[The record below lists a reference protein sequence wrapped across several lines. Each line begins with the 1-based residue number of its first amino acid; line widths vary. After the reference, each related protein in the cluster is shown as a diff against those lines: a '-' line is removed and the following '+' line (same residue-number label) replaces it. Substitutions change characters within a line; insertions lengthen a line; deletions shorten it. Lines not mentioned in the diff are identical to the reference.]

1 MTSPVTAIRILA
13 PEPPSVPVPPP
24 GKPAPPVKE
33 PAPDKPD
40 NDEPSP
46 DPGEGGIPV
55 EAAPWAMRQKS
66 LAITGLAASAVFV
79 SALVALMVS
88 LYLSEPRTGPFDRQF
103 SLVDDRG
110 NAVDQSIFR
119 GHPALV
125 YFGYTHCPEAC
136 PTTLYEVADWLGT
149 LGDQGRALKAYFF
162 SIDPER
168 DTQEVMHDRRSSLSC
183 ARWAGS
189 DQRSQKASI
198 SLD

>member
-1 MTSPVTAIRILA
+1 
-13 PEPPSVPVPPP
+13 
-24 GKPAPPVKE
+24 
-33 PAPDKPD
+33 
-40 NDEPSP
+40 
-46 DPGEGGIPV
+46 
-55 EAAPWAMRQKS
+55 MRQKS
-66 LAITGLAASAVFV
+66 LAITGLAASAAFV
-79 SALVALMVS
+79 GALVALMVS

-168 DTQEVMHDRRSSLSC
+168 DTQEVMHDYVTAFSS
-183 ARWAGS
+183 RIMGITGTPEEMRKVS
-189 DQRSQKASI
+189 DGWFIHAAKLPSEDGNYHMSHTV
-198 SLD
+198 SLLLIGADGRLKGLIPYGTDRDEALAKIRDALLGGGGA

>member
-1 MTSPVTAIRILA
+1 
-13 PEPPSVPVPPP
+13 
-24 GKPAPPVKE
+24 
-33 PAPDKPD
+33 
-40 NDEPSP
+40 
-46 DPGEGGIPV
+46 
-55 EAAPWAMRQKS
+55 MRQKS

-168 DTQEVMHDRRSSLSC
+168 DTQEVMHDYVTAFSS
-183 ARWAGS
+183 RIMGITGTPEEMRKVS
-189 DQRSQKASI
+189 DGWFIHAAKLPSEDGNYHMSHTV
-198 SLD
+198 SLLLIGADGRLKGLIPYGTDRDEALAKIRDVLLGGGGA

>member
-1 MTSPVTAIRILA
+1 
-13 PEPPSVPVPPP
+13 
-24 GKPAPPVKE
+24 
-33 PAPDKPD
+33 
-40 NDEPSP
+40 
-46 DPGEGGIPV
+46 
-55 EAAPWAMRQKS
+55 MRQKS
-66 LAITGLAASAVFV
+66 LAITGFAASAVFV
-79 SALVALMVS
+79 GALVALMVS

-149 LGDQGRALKAYFF
+149 LGDQGRALRAYFF

-168 DTQEVMHDRRSSLSC
+168 DTQEVMHDYVTAFSS
-183 ARWAGS
+183 RIMGITGTPEEMRKVS
-189 DQRSQKASI
+189 DGWFIHAAKLPSEDGNYHMSHTVSLLLIGADGRLKGLIPYGTDRDKALAKI
-198 SLD
+198 RDVLLGGRGA